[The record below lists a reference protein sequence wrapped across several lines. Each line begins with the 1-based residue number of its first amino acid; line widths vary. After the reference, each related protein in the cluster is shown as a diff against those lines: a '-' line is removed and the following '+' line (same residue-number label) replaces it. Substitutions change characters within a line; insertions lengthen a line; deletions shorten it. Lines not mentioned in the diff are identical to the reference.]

1 MSNEKEETL
10 SPIFY
15 EQVLIKFLFT
25 SVEIREKILP
35 YLTEA
40 VFDDKLNMNI
50 VSKILLF
57 QSKYNK
63 FPTFQ
68 EMKLYIS
75 DEDTFDRL
83 VEIINLDLT
92 EYTHEFIIEQIEEW
106 FKGKKIHEVNL
117 EISMNLN
124 EGDFPKIMD
133 CVDML
138 RESCT
143 FSFNTTIG
151 LDFFESEEELYNFLH
166 NKDRVISSG
175 LKSLDRCIDGGFHEK
190 SLTLFMAECVDENT
204 KVKIRIRKKWSFY
217 MSDTWVEKEVS
228 IKDIK
233 KLLEEYNVQV
243 DSPDGWVDVTH
254 YVEKGR
260 KRAWK
265 LLIDDKELL
274 SSGKHL
280 YETNFGWKHAKFL
293 DHRIHRILC
302 NDGKFHSFDINKTD
316 KFINVVDIRVNHPN
330 HRYYTNGISSHNTN
344 LGKTLVMSSLATNNI
359 LNNKNVLYITCEM
372 SKHKIS
378 ERTMANMFNLEM
390 NDLKNLDKKEFHS
403 YFEQVK
409 KIVKSKFFI
418 EEYPTKSINA
428 NHIRNL
434 VKELKT
440 KKKFIPDIIYID
452 YIEIMNPIHRYKGDG
467 SYSEIKRIS
476 EEVRAVAVEL
486 GIPIVSAVQTN
497 RGGIGS
503 AQIDLTDISQSIGT
517 AATADIIIGITQT
530 EELRE
535 KCLFSWMILKNRYGI
550 NKKGFRVCVDYYK
563 MRIWETDQEN
573 GSEVKDYSKNPKS
586 VNEKNNEFKSDIDD
600 TISLIDDFNIN
611 NKNKMLD
618 KLGDINI

>member
-1 MSNEKEETL
+1 
-10 SPIFY
+10 
-15 EQVLIKFLFT
+15 
-25 SVEIREKILP
+25 
-35 YLTEA
+35 
-40 VFDDKLNMNI
+40 
-50 VSKILLF
+50 
-57 QSKYNK
+57 
-63 FPTFQ
+63 
-68 EMKLYIS
+68 
-75 DEDTFDRL
+75 
-83 VEIINLDLT
+83 
-92 EYTHEFIIEQIEEW
+92 
-106 FKGKKIHEVNL
+106 
-117 EISMNLN
+117 
-124 EGDFPKIMD
+124 
-133 CVDML
+133 
-138 RESCT
+138 
-143 FSFNTTIG
+143 
-151 LDFFESEEELYNFLH
+151 
-166 NKDRVISSG
+166 
-175 LKSLDRCIDGGFHEK
+175 
-190 SLTLFMAECVDENT
+190 
-204 KVKIRIRKKWSFY
+204 

-293 DHRIHRILC
+293 DHRIHKILC
-302 NDGKFHSFDINKTD
+302 NDGKFHSFNINKTD

-378 ERTMANMFNLEM
+378 ERTMANMFNLEI

-403 YFEQVK
+403 YFEHVK

>member
-50 VSKILLF
+50 VSKILSF

-124 EGDFPKIMD
+124 EGDFSKVMD
-133 CVDML
+133 CVDKL
-138 RESCT
+138 RESCI

-293 DHRIHRILC
+293 DHRIHKILC
-302 NDGKFHSFDINKTD
+302 NDGKFHSFNINKTD

-344 LGKTLVMSSLATNNI
+344 LGKTLVMSSLATNNT

-378 ERTMANMFNLEM
+378 ERIMANMFNLEM

-403 YFEQVK
+403 YFEHAK

-535 KCLFSWMILKNRYGI
+535 KCLFSWMLLKNRYGI

-586 VNEKNNEFKSDIDD
+586 INEKNNEFKSDIDD